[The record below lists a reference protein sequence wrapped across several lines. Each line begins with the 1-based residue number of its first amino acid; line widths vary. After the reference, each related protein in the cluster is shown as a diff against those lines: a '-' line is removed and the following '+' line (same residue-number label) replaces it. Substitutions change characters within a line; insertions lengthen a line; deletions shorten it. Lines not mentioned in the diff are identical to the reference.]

1 MITEPIQETH
11 PAENPATPLQT
22 RELDLFGFIAI
33 MLRHLPFIA
42 ACGLIAFLFMVVN
55 MLRTKPLYESTAVM
69 IIPQGN
75 ITSRSLEEE
84 ISRNTIDLLGGG
96 YELYADILSSRTIA
110 DRVIKDNNLKK
121 IYGTTLD
128 ESAEGILSS
137 RTRLAVQ
144 REGLIRVTV
153 SDTDKQRAADLANDY
168 LHQLDAL
175 NYQLVLTSIS
185 AERAY
190 LEHELYKEKDA
201 LADAEVALAKAQESS
216 SGVAPEAE
224 ANAGFGAVEGTRAQ
238 LRADEVQLAALL
250 VGETDANPEVVRL
263 RGQIASLKL
272 QLNALENGGDQASIG
287 EAATKVPEKV
297 LSYTRLLRDVKFHEE
312 LFTLLEKDYEAAKQ
326 EEAKTPSIV
335 QVLDPAVPSFHKAW
349 PPRTYYCL
357 LAAFA
362 GVITGTVL
370 VALWVFLRAYFR
382 NPRNAEK
389 LQQLKSVY
397 KKQPDYRI

>member
-1 MITEPIQETH
+1 MTSEPKQGS
-11 PAENPATPLQT
+11 NPDESHSPQPHT

-33 MLRHLPFIA
+33 MLRHLPFILG
-42 ACGLIAFLFMVVN
+42 CGLLFFLVMVVN
-55 MLRTKPLYESTAVM
+55 MLRTKPLFESTAVM

-75 ITSRSLEEE
+75 ITSRSLEDE

-96 YELYADILSSRTIA
+96 YELYADILTSRTIA
-110 DRVIKDNNLKK
+110 DRIIKDYDLKK
-121 IYGTTLD
+121 VYGTSVD
-128 ESAEGILSS
+128 ESAEAILSS
-137 RTRLAVQ
+137 RTRLLTQ

-175 NYQLVLTSIS
+175 NYQLVLSSIS

-190 LEHELYKEKDA
+190 LERELVKEKDA
-201 LADAEVALAKAQESS
+201 LADAEVALKQVQETS

-224 ANAGFGAVEGTRAQ
+224 ANAGFSAVEQTRAM

-250 VGETDANPEVVRL
+250 VGETEANPEVARL
-263 RGQIASLKL
+263 RGQIASLKSQLGSL
-272 QLNALENGGDQASIG
+272 QNGGDPALSG
-287 EAATKVPEKV
+287 DPTVKVPEKV
-297 LSYTRLLRDVKFHEE
+297 LVYTRLLRDVKFHEE
-312 LFTLLEKDYEAAKQ
+312 LFGLLEKDFEAAKQ

-357 LAAFA
+357 LAGFA
-362 GVITGTVL
+362 GLVVGVVL

-382 NPRNAEK
+382 NPRNAVK

>member
-1 MITEPIQETH
+1 MMTEPIQ
-11 PAENPATPLQT
+11 ASNPEGKAANPPHI
-22 RELDLFGFIAI
+22 RELDIFGFVAI
-33 MLRHLPFIA
+33 MLRHVPFIL
-42 ACGLIAFLFMVVN
+42 ACGLLSFLFMVVK
-55 MLRTKPLYESTAVM
+55 MVRTKPLFESTAVM

-75 ITSRSLEEE
+75 ITSKSLESE
-84 ISRNTIDLLGGG
+84 ISVNTIDLLGGG
-96 YELYADILSSRTIA
+96 YELYTDILSSRTIA
-110 DRVIKDNNLKK
+110 DRIIKDFDLKK
-121 IYGTTLD
+121 VYGTPVLESVEGTL
-128 ESAEGILSS
+128 AS
-137 RTRLAVQ
+137 RTRLQAQ

-190 LEHELYKEKDA
+190 LERELYKEKDA
-201 LADAEVALAKAQESS
+201 LADAEVALKQVQETS

-224 ANAGFGAVEGTRAQ
+224 ANAGFSAVVGTRAQ

-250 VGETDANPEVVRL
+250 VGETDQNPDVVRL
-263 RGQIASLKL
+263 RGQIASLKSQLGTL
-272 QLNALENGGDQASIG
+272 QNGGDPDMTG
-287 EAATKVPEKV
+287 DPAAKVPEKV
-297 LSYTRLLRDVKFHEE
+297 LIYTRLLREVKFHEE
-312 LFTLLEKDYEAAKQ
+312 LFNLLEKDYEAAKQ

-335 QVLDPAVPSFHKAW
+335 QVLDPAVPAYNKAW

-357 LAAFA
+357 LAGVA
-362 GVITGTVL
+362 GLISGVVL

-389 LQQLKSVY
+389 LQQLKTIH